1 MLGLAAPSSLAR
13 KAVDVLAQTPA
24 DILTVLLL
32 LGYIGTVAESST
44 TSILSSTD
52 LLVVGQ
58 RWRLLKVPMGWDF
71 NRVHVWAASTLVKE
85 ELGWEVGSGSGYPF
99 KVRLREPQS
108 WMDDSR
114 TLKSLIKYGYISLHH
129 RAVAVSSNSD
139 ARADLTQAPRTPHRL
154 YLAPRRPR
162 QGVQPRPQ
170 PHETDPDAPL

>member
-44 TSILSSTD
+44 TSILSSTN

-85 ELGWEVGSGSGYPF
+85 ELGWEVGLGFGYPF
-99 KVRLREPQS
+99 QVRMRGSQS
-108 WMDDSR
+108 WMDDSCA
-114 TLKSLIKYGYISLHH
+114 LK
-129 RAVAVSSNSD
+129 
-139 ARADLTQAPRTPHRL
+139 DLNQVRL
-154 YLAPRRPR
+154 YLYIVIP
-162 QGVQPRPQ
+162 
-170 PHETDPDAPL
+170 

>member
-58 RWRLLKVPMGWDF
+58 MWRLLKVPMGWDF
-71 NRVHVWAASTLVKE
+71 NRVHVWAALSLVKE
-85 ELGWEVGSGSGYPF
+85 ESEWEVGSGFGYPF
-99 KVRLREPQS
+99 QVRIRGSQS
-108 WMDDSR
+108 WVDDSCA
-114 TLKSLIKYGYISLHH
+114 LK
-129 RAVAVSSNSD
+129 
-139 ARADLTQAPRTPHRL
+139 P
-154 YLAPRRPR
+154 
-162 QGVQPRPQ
+162 
-170 PHETDPDAPL
+170 

>member
-32 LGYIGTVAESST
+32 LAYIGTVAEFST
-44 TSILSSTD
+44 PNLLSSTD

-85 ELGWEVGSGSGYPF
+85 ELGWEVGSGFGYPF
-99 KVRLREPQS
+99 QVRMRGSQS
-108 WMDDSR
+108 WMDDLC
-114 TLKSLIKYGYISLHH
+114 TL
-129 RAVAVSSNSD
+129 RN
-139 ARADLTQAPRTPHRL
+139 PN
-154 YLAPRRPR
+154 
-162 QGVQPRPQ
+162 
-170 PHETDPDAPL
+170 

>member
-85 ELGWEVGSGSGYPF
+85 ELGWEVGLGFGYPF
-99 KVRLREPQS
+99 QVRMRGSQS
-108 WMDDSR
+108 WMDDLR
-114 TLKSLIKYGYISLHH
+114 IL
-129 RAVAVSSNSD
+129 RNPNQV
-139 ARADLTQAPRTPHRL
+139 
-154 YLAPRRPR
+154 
-162 QGVQPRPQ
+162 
-170 PHETDPDAPL
+170 